1 MFRTT
6 YKMMGSDKDANKDAS
21 KSGKGRSGQKWSTE
35 EDQQLADEIKSGL
48 SYPDI
53 ATAHGRTETAV
64 KMRAITNAIAAV
76 KGDEFDMDELA
87 SSISLPCE
95 IIEEFLKNKQ
105 EWKDKKKEDRNDE
118 KKEEKKEES
127 HDKNDKND
135 KKDDSRL
142 LIKFKMFLKKK
153 GKFTSEL
160 DELFDEFMCSE

>member
-6 YKMMGSDKDANKDAS
+6 YKMMGSDKDVNKDAS

-35 EDQQLADEIKSGL
+35 EDQQLSDEINSGL
-48 SYPDI
+48 SYTDI
-53 ATAHGRTETAV
+53 AIAHGRTETAV

-76 KGDEFDMDELA
+76 KGDEFDIDELA
-87 SSISLPCE
+87 SSISLPSE

-105 EWKDKKKEDRNDE
+105 EWKDKKKEEHKKIEDD
-118 KKEEKKEES
+118 KKEEKK
-127 HDKNDKND
+127 
-135 KKDDSRL
+135 DDSRV
-142 LIKFKMFLKKK
+142 LIRFKMFLKKK